1 MVKTQ
6 RFCSIF
12 SQLLQLFPRLE
23 FEKAVKDTKS
33 ERHAR
38 GFRSWDQFVAM
49 MFCQLGQANSLREI
63 CGGLA
68 SCLGKLV
75 HLGAQEPK
83 KSTLAYANE
92 NRPWQLYEAVFY
104 QLLDK
109 CRGLA
114 GPKTKFRFKNP
125 LKSIDGTCIELCAKL
140 YPWAEYQRQK
150 GAVKLH
156 FTLDHAGYLPT
167 LMVLTTLKIS
177 ELRVARRFK
186 FDPGTIVTFDRGYV
200 DFEWFHRLNEAKVYF
215 VTRVKRKARYELL
228 EERPAAV
235 ERGILSDHVVQFTAK
250 RTQKRYPNK
259 LRIVTIR
266 TDDEEVLE
274 FLTNNLVLAASTIA
288 AIYKDRW
295 QIELFFKAIKQNLR
309 IKTFVGTSG
318 NALHIQI
325 WTALIAMLILKY
337 LKMKAQFGWSLSN
350 LAALLRMN
358 LFVYRDLWA
367 WLNEPFTPPPIN
379 EAAELQATLNFG

>member
-1 MVKTQ
+1 METK

-12 SQLLQLFPRLE
+12 SQVLQLFPRLE
-23 FEKAVKDTKS
+23 FEKAVKDTKA

-38 GFRSWDQFVAM
+38 GFRCWDQFVAM

-68 SCLGKLV
+68 SCLGKLA
-75 HLGAQEPK
+75 HLGAEEPK
-83 KSTLAYANE
+83 RSTLAYANKH
-92 NRPWQLYEAVFY
+92 RPWKLYEHVFY
-104 QLLDK
+104 QLLEK

-125 LKSIDGTCIELCAKL
+125 LMSIDGTCIELCTKL

-156 FTLDHAGYLPT
+156 FTLDHAGYLPM

-177 ELRVARRFK
+177 ELKVARRMK

-200 DFEWFHRLNEAKVYF
+200 DFEWFHRLNESKVFF

-235 ERGILSDHVVQFTAK
+235 ERGILSDHVVKFTAK

-266 TDDEEVLE
+266 TDDGEVLE

-295 QIELFFKAIKQNLR
+295 QIELFFKALKQNLR
-309 IKTFVGTSG
+309 IKTFVGASG

-367 WLNEPFTPPPIN
+367 WLNEPFTPPPLA
-379 EAAELQATLNFG
+379 ETELQGHLSFA

>member
-1 MVKTQ
+1 LETK

-23 FEKAVKDTKS
+23 FEKAVKDTKA

-38 GFRSWDQFVAM
+38 GFRCWDQFVAM

-68 SCLGKLV
+68 SCLGRLV

-92 NRPWQLYEAVFY
+92 HRPWKLYETVFY

-114 GPKTKFRFKNP
+114 GPRTKFRFKNP
-125 LKSIDGTCIELCAKL
+125 LMSIDGTCIDLCTTL
-140 YPWAEYQRQK
+140 YPWAEYQRKK

-156 FTLDHAGYLPT
+156 FMLDHAGYLPT

-177 ELRVARRFK
+177 ELRVARRWK

-200 DFEWFHRLNEAKVYF
+200 DFEWFQKLNAAKVYF
-215 VTRVKRKARYELL
+215 VTRLKRKARYELL
-228 EERPAAV
+228 EERPAAID
-235 ERGILSDHVVQFTAK
+235 RGILSDHVVRFTAP
-250 RTQKRYPNK
+250 RTQRRYPDK

-266 TDDEEVLE
+266 TDDGEILE

-295 QIELFFKAIKQNLR
+295 QIELFFKALKQNLR
-309 IKTFVGTSG
+309 IKTFVGTSA

-325 WTALIAMLILKY
+325 WTALIAVLILKY

-367 WLNEPFTPPPIN
+367 WLNEPFTPPPLN
-379 EAAELQATLNFG
+379 EEAQLQGALNFG

>member
-1 MVKTQ
+1 MEKTA

-23 FEKAVKDTKS
+23 FEKTVMDTKS

-38 GFRSWDQFVAM
+38 GFHSWDQFVAM

-68 SCLGKLV
+68 SCLGKLA

-92 NRPWQLYEAVFY
+92 HRPWKLYEKVFY
-104 QLLDK
+104 QLLDR
-109 CRGLA
+109 CRAVA

-125 LKSIDGTCIELCAKL
+125 LRSIDGTCIELCAKL
-140 YPWAEYQRQK
+140 YPWAEYHRQK

-156 FTLDHAGYLPT
+156 CMLDHAGYLPA

-186 FDPGTIVTFDRGYV
+186 FEPGTIVTFDRGYV
-200 DFEWFHRLNEAKVYF
+200 DFEWFHKLNEGKIYF
-215 VTRVKRKARYELL
+215 VTRLKRAARYEV
-228 EERPAAV
+228 V
-235 ERGILSDHVVQFTAK
+235 ENRLASEDRGVVSDQTVRFTAK
-250 RTQKRYPNK
+250 RTQRRYPNQ

-266 TDDEEVLE
+266 TDEGEILE
-274 FLTNNLVLAASTIA
+274 FLTNNQKLAASTIA

-295 QIELFFKAIKQNLR
+295 QIELFFKALKQNLR
-309 IKTFVGTSG
+309 IRTFVGTSG

-337 LKMKAQFGWSLSN
+337 LKLKATFGWSLSN

-367 WLNEPFTPPPIN
+367 WLNEPYTPPPL
-379 EAAELQATLNFG
+379 ADPELQATLNFV

>member
-1 MVKTQ
+1 MEK

-23 FEKAVKDTKS
+23 FEKAVKDTKA

-38 GFRSWDQFVAM
+38 GFRCWDHFVAM

-83 KSTLAYANE
+83 KSTLAYANQ
-92 NRPWQLYEAVFY
+92 NRPWKLYETVFH
-104 QLLDK
+104 QLLSK

-114 GPKTKFRFKNP
+114 GPGTKFRFKNP
-125 LKSIDGTCIELCAKL
+125 LMSIDGTCIELCTKL
-140 YPWAEYQRQK
+140 YPWTEYQRQK

-156 FTLDHAGYLPT
+156 MALDHAGYLPA

-177 ELRVARRFK
+177 ELRVARRLK

-200 DFEWFHRLNEAKVYF
+200 DFEWFDKLNQAKVYF
-215 VTRVKRKARYELL
+215 VTRLKRKARYELL
-228 EERPAAV
+228 QERSAAV
-235 ERGILSDHVVQFTAK
+235 ERGILSDHVVQFTAR
-250 RTQKRYPNK
+250 RTQRRYRHP

-266 TDDEEVLE
+266 TEEGEILE

-295 QIELFFKAIKQNLR
+295 QIELFFKALKQNLR
-309 IKTFVGTSG
+309 IKTFVGTSA
-318 NALHIQI
+318 NALQTQI

-337 LKMKAQFGWSLSN
+337 LKMKAKFGWSLSN

-367 WLNEPFTPPPIN
+367 WLDKPFTPPPVN
-379 EAAELQATLNFG
+379 EEAELQGFLNFA

>member
-1 MVKTQ
+1 METK

-23 FEKAVKDTKS
+23 FEQAVKETNA

-38 GFRSWDQFVAM
+38 GFRCWDQFVAM

-92 NRPWQLYEAVFY
+92 HRPWQLYETVFY

-109 CRGLA
+109 CRGLGGA
-114 GPKTKFRFKNP
+114 KTKFRFKNP
-125 LKSIDGTCIELCAKL
+125 LMSIDGTCIELCTKL
-140 YPWAEYQRQK
+140 YPWAEYQRKK

-156 FTLDHAGYLPT
+156 FLLDHAGYLPA

-177 ELRVARRFK
+177 ELRVARRWK

-200 DFEWFHRLNEAKVYF
+200 DFEWFGQLNKANVYF
-215 VTRVKRKARYELL
+215 VTRLKRKARYELL
-228 EERPAAV
+228 EQRSAAV
-235 ERGILSDHVVQFTAK
+235 ERGILSDHVVRFTAP
-250 RTQKRYPNK
+250 RTQRRYADK

-266 TDDEEVLE
+266 TDEGEVLE

-295 QIELFFKAIKQNLR
+295 QIELFFKALKQNLR
-309 IKTFVGTSG
+309 IKTFIGTSA

-350 LAALLRMN
+350 LAALLRLN
-358 LFVYRDLWA
+358 LFVYRNLWA
-367 WLNEPFTPPPIN
+367 WLNEPFTPPPLN
-379 EAAELQATLNFG
+379 EETELQGLLNFG

>member
-1 MVKTQ
+1 METK

-23 FEKAVKDTKS
+23 FEKAVKDTKA

-38 GFRSWDQFVAM
+38 GFRCWDQFVAM

-92 NRPWQLYEAVFY
+92 NRPWKLYQTVFY

-125 LKSIDGTCIELCAKL
+125 LMSIDGTCIELCTKL

-156 FTLDHAGYLPT
+156 MALDHAGYLPA

-177 ELRVARRFK
+177 ELRVARRWK

-200 DFEWFHRLNEAKVYF
+200 DFEWFYKLNEAKVSF
-215 VTRVKRKARYELL
+215 VTRLKQKARYELL

-235 ERGILSDHVVQFTAK
+235 EQGILSDHVVRFTAR
-250 RTQKRYPNK
+250 RTQRRYPHP

-266 TDDEEVLE
+266 TAEGKILE

-288 AIYKDRW
+288 AIYKDPW
-295 QIELFFKAIKQNLR
+295 QIELFFKALKQNLR
-309 IKTFVGTSG
+309 IKTFVGTSA
-318 NALHIQI
+318 NALQIQI
-325 WTALIAMLILKY
+325 WTALIALLILKY
-337 LKMKAQFGWSLSN
+337 LKMKAKFGWSLSN

-367 WLNEPFTPPPIN
+367 WLNEPFTPPPVN
-379 EAAELQATLNFG
+379 EEAELQGHLNFT

>member
-1 MVKTQ
+1 METR

-23 FEKAVKDTKS
+23 FERAVKDSKA

-38 GFRSWDQFVAM
+38 GFRCWDQFVAM
-49 MFCQLGQANSLREI
+49 MFCQLGQAHSLREI

-68 SCLGKLV
+68 SCLGKLA

-83 KSTLAYANE
+83 KSTLAYANAH
-92 NRPWQLYEAVFY
+92 RPWQLYEQVFD
-104 QLLDK
+104 QLLEK

-114 GPKTKFRFKNP
+114 GAKTKFRFKNP
-125 LKSIDGTCIELCAKL
+125 LMSIDGTCIELCTTL

-156 FTLDHAGYLPT
+156 FTLDHAGYLPV

-177 ELRVARRFK
+177 ELKVARRMK

-200 DFEWFHRLNEAKVYF
+200 DFEWFHLLNESKVFF

-228 EERPAAV
+228 EERPAAA
-235 ERGILSDHVVQFTAK
+235 ERGILSDNVVRFTAK
-250 RTQKRYPNK
+250 QTQKRYPNK

-266 TDDEEVLE
+266 THAGEVLE
-274 FLTNNLVLAASTIA
+274 FLTNNLGLAASTIA

-295 QIELFFKAIKQNLR
+295 QIELFFKALKQNLR
-309 IKTFVGTSG
+309 IKTFVGTSA
-318 NALHIQI
+318 NSLHIQI

-358 LFVYRDLWA
+358 LFVYRDLWT
-367 WLNEPFTPPPIN
+367 WLNEPFTPPPLA
-379 EAAELQATLNFG
+379 ETELQGRLRFA